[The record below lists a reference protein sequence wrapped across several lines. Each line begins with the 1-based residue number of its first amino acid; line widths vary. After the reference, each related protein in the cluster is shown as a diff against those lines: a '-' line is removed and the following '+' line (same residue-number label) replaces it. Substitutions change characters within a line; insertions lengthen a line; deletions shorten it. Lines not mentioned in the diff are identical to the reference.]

1 MTTRRSA
8 AGSKH
13 LDIRLDSEARQ
24 TMVLER
30 QDAEAV
36 YAALLQPP
44 SINARLA
51 AALKEHDRRVSPE

>member
-1 MTTRRSA
+1 
-8 AGSKH
+8 
-13 LDIRLDSEARQ
+13 
-24 TMVLER
+24 MVFER

-44 SINARLA
+44 SINAKLA